1 MKVFCGYVKKERW
14 HIGTYLGF
22 MGIFVIIFSLYGVKT
37 EALSYAVFLSTLW
50 LLFFWTMDFMR
61 YRKKHKELLELE
73 GKTKTQWEMLPEP
86 ENLVDEDYQWM
97 VRELLDTINEQ
108 KTEYLTEQQDMMDYY
123 SLWAHQIKTPISA
136 MRILLQSQEESQDTE
151 YSRALKAEL
160 FKIEQYVDM
169 VLTYL
174 RMDSMSADMVFQWHS
189 LEELAKQAVRKYSQ
203 LFILQKIKLEIDID
217 DRKVLTDKKWL
228 VFVIGQ
234 ILSNA
239 LKYTKQGKISIYT
252 QNQALVIEDT
262 GIGIEAEELPR
273 VFERGFTGYNGRRD
287 GKSTGIGLYL
297 CKRVMDKLSH
307 GIAIDSVAG
316 KGTKVYLILGR
327 KEMTVE

>member
-86 ENLVDEDYQWM
+86 ENLVEEDYQWM

-151 YSRALKAEL
+151 YTRALKAEL
-160 FKIEQYVDM
+160 FKIE
-169 VLTYL
+169 T
-174 RMDSMSADMVFQWHS
+174 SS
-189 LEELAKQAVRKYSQ
+189 
-203 LFILQKIKLEIDID
+203 
-217 DRKVLTDKKWL
+217 
-228 VFVIGQ
+228 
-234 ILSNA
+234 
-239 LKYTKQGKISIYT
+239 SIA
-252 QNQALVIEDT
+252 NWA
-262 GIGIEAEELPR
+262 PP
-273 VFERGFTGYNGRRD
+273 
-287 GKSTGIGLYL
+287 K
-297 CKRVMDKLSH
+297 
-307 GIAIDSVAG
+307 
-316 KGTKVYLILGR
+316 
-327 KEMTVE
+327 

>member
-86 ENLVDEDYQWM
+86 ENLVEEDYQWM

-123 SLWAHQIKTPISA
+123 SLWAHQIKTPIAA
-136 MRILLQSQEESQDTE
+136 MRLVLSDNDTDTARELRDELQKT
-151 YSRALKAEL
+151 
-160 FKIEQYVDM
+160 EQYVEM
-169 VLTYL
+169 VLMYL
-174 RMDSMSADMVFQWHS
+174 KLDAGAEDYVIRECSLDSII
-189 LEELAKQAVRKYSQ
+189 KQAVKKYASQFIRKKSV
-203 LFILQKIKLEIDID
+203 LNTSLCSTLCLQ
-217 DRKVLTDKKWL
+217 
-228 VFVIGQ
+228 
-234 ILSNA
+234 
-239 LKYTKQGKISIYT
+239 TK
-252 QNQALVIEDT
+252 
-262 GIGIEAEELPR
+262 
-273 VFERGFTGYNGRRD
+273 NG
-287 GKSTGIGLYL
+287 
-297 CKRVMDKLSH
+297 
-307 GIAIDSVAG
+307 
-316 KGTKVYLILGR
+316 
-327 KEMTVE
+327 